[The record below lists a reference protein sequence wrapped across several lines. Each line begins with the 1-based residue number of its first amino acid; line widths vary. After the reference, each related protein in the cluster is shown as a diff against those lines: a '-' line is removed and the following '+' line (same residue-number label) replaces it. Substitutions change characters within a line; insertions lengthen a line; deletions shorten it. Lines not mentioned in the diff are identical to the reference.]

1 MQKLLISL
9 FIVCCLPVLLYSQKA
24 GHDTICVSND
34 EQHLAEMIN
43 NLRKQNKLPEIP
55 LSNSLCFVAK
65 SHVRDLQIN
74 RPDTSICNTGSW
86 SDKGKWTPCCYNKY
100 VLKTDCMMDKPKELT
115 PYKFRGYEISYF
127 EEGIVHADSLFDL
140 WSGTPE
146 VADMLLARG
155 IHSDKKWQAMGISI
169 GDNYV
174 CLWLGQRPD
183 PLGKPGLCSKD
194 APAASVADNGKKD
207 EKSGKYYLIYGSFSM
222 QKEADEEVK
231 KHQANGFK
239 NAQIL
244 KKGEKIRVALGVY
257 NSIKEAMAAKEKYKE
272 QYKDAWILKN

>member
-9 FIVCCLPVLLYSQKA
+9 FFFFSLTFMLQAQKS
-24 GHDTICVSND
+24 GHDSICISVD
-34 EQHLAEMIN
+34 EQRITDLIN

-55 LSNSLCFVAK
+55 LSNSLCYVAK
-65 SHVRDLQIN
+65 MHVRDLQTN

-127 EEGIVHADSLFDL
+127 EEGIVHADSLFDI

-183 PLGKPGLCSKD
+183 PLGKPGLCSKE
-194 APAASVADNGKKD
+194 APKSAAVENEKKN
-207 EKSGKYYLIYGSFSM
+207 EITGKYYLIYGSFSL
-222 QKEADEEVK
+222 QKEAEEEVK
-231 KHQANGFK
+231 KHQAKGFK

-244 KKGEKIRVALGVY
+244 KKGDKIRVALGVY